1 MGLKT
6 VRLGLLVYMKLN
18 WTKCMQ
24 YWLDLF
30 TLCNESR
37 TRVENRMNNIYISDC
52 TYICYNPTHCCSA
65 WAWPPPHQSTLP
77 CLTPLSTP
85 IYWGSKAW
93 LNFLATPQST
103 LVFFGTKAKP
113 FSTITFYLSHPF
125 FLSCHTP
132 LHSTPFS
139 TNTCTFTKNNW
150 EMTLQSE
157 CYFANDLKTEVG
169 MGHRNRK

>member
-113 FSTITFYLSHPF
+113 FSTITFYSSHPF
-125 FLSCHTP
+125 SLPCHTP
-132 LHSTPFS
+132 LLSTVGLRPHPFLQTLSPSLRITEKWPFS
-139 TNTCTFTKNNW
+139 QNV
-150 EMTLQSE
+150 TLQMTS
-157 CYFANDLKTEVG
+157 K
-169 MGHRNRK
+169 RK